1 MSGTVKEVRIIQ
13 GIHPT
18 GGFISWNADQKRYV
32 FNPSSVGWQMFETRG
47 CVILETEEHGLVA
60 LLPIGMAVVGSV
72 NFESNIQAGTKVK
85 KGDMLGYFLFGG
97 SDFIML
103 FQDNVKFTL
112 DAPRQ
117 ADNNSYQ
124 HLLMGER
131 LGYLTKK

>member
-1 MSGTVKEVRIIQ
+1 
-13 GIHPT
+13 
-18 GGFISWNADQKRYV
+18 
-32 FNPSSVGWQMFETRG
+32 
-47 CVILETEEHGLVA
+47 
-60 LLPIGMAVVGSV
+60 
-72 NFESNIQAGTKVK
+72 
-85 KGDMLGYFLFGG
+85 MLGYFLFGG